1 MNTLNGTT
9 TLPGIIVGISVGID
23 PNKCAETDTIVVSSG
38 TTVYQCL
45 TISNLSNITYSTH
58 SIYEGFT
65 NRSLGQLTYDLR
77 PQETVNTVDLGL
89 VISQTV
95 TESISASTT
104 WSSSA
109 ISKAALGGM
118 NQTDLT
124 PKNRSIVTST
134 SRYTVTIP
142 TIQATLT
149 AALEDECAAT
159 TLDVPVNTGTTV
171 YFCYRAVN
179 TGEVPFDTH
188 TAFDNIQGILT
199 ENQHFLLLPSKIGQF
214 IIARSITQTVDITF
228 TWIAQVPQD
237 WPNLAPNVVTAT
249 STASTQ
255 VEVIPPATFRA
266 LVFNDIDQ
274 SGSQSDNEV
283 GIHDVEFAL
292 QSSNEG
298 LITKTTDAAGQVIFG
313 NLIPDRYTV
322 TINLGK
328 YDLTTENQSKQI
340 VLGSGDLVD
349 EKYGLY
355 LDTQSFFIPLMK
367 R

>member
-283 GIHDVEFAL
+283 EFMM
-292 QSSNEG
+292 SSSRFSHQTRG
-298 LITKTTDAAGQVIFG
+298 LSPRRPMRRASNFG

-349 EKYGLY
+349 ENMGYISTPNRSLS
-355 LDTQSFFIPLMK
+355 L
-367 R
+367 